1 MLNKSTWNLV
11 VFAIWLVACSKT
23 DKDGPLPEIRFKT
36 QSTYTHDGDSVKMGA
51 ALKFGLI
58 VNGNGEKITNLVI
71 KSFSNGIVTN
81 RVDKGYYTDVLEETF
96 NFNMTSEY
104 DEIWTFTVMNQNRAM
119 VSKTMTI
126 YNGGPAEY
134 QPIISFDT
142 LRMGYQDNI
151 LYGQFLDATN
161 GIVYS
166 STTVSGHE
174 SEIDLLIYYFTG
186 STSYPG
192 VSCPGYVSATGYY
205 PAISSWAVKNET
217 LYDYNTSD
225 NNLISPQV
233 FDAAR
238 NDSLLIHAFNSS
250 KTSGLCKYAYTGK
263 IIPFKTKAGKYGMIK
278 IHLADDYDLTNG
290 TFLFALKIQK

>member
-1 MLNKSTWNLV
+1 MGQKLIVGITFFCLVTLSCSDKSETG
-11 VFAIWLVACSKT
+11 T
-23 DKDGPLPEIRFKT
+23 LPEIRFKT
-36 QSTYTHDGDSVKMGA
+36 QSTYTYDGDSVKMGA

-71 KSFSNGIVTN
+71 KSFSNGMVTN
-81 RVDKGYYTDVLEETF
+81 RVDKGYYTDILEETF
-96 NFNMTSEY
+96 NFNMTSDY
-104 DEIWTFTVMNQNRAM
+104 DEIWTFTVMNQNRAL

-142 LRMGYQDNI
+142 LRMGYQDNT

-174 SEIDLLIYYFTG
+174 SEIDLLVYYFTG

-192 VSCPGYVSATGYY
+192 VSCPGYVSATNYY
-205 PAISSWAVKNET
+205 PEILSWATKNET

-225 NNLISPQV
+225 NDLINPAV
-233 FDAAR
+233 FDAVQ

-278 IHLADDYDLTNG
+278 IHHADDNELTNG
-290 TFLFALKIQK
+290 TFTFALKIQN

>member
-1 MLNKSTWNLV
+1 MGQKILLGLMTLSILVLSCTNKDDS
-11 VFAIWLVACSKT
+11 
-23 DKDGPLPEIRFKT
+23 GPLPEIRFKT
-36 QSTYTHDGDSVKMGA
+36 QSTYTRDGDSVKMGA

-71 KSFSNGIVTN
+71 KSFSNGIVTC
-81 RVDKGYYTDVLEETF
+81 RVDKGYYTNLLEESF

-104 DEIWTFTVMNQNRAM
+104 DEVWTFTAMNQNRDL
-119 VSKTMTI
+119 VTKTLTI

-134 QPIISFDT
+134 KPIISFDT
-142 LRMGYQDNI
+142 IRMGYQNNAM
-151 LYGQFLDATN
+151 YGQFLDASR

-166 STTVSGHE
+166 ETTVLGHE
-174 SEIDLLIYYFTG
+174 ADIDLLVYYFTG
-186 STSYPG
+186 SNSYPG
-192 VSCPGYVSATGYY
+192 VSCPGYVSATSYY
-205 PAISSWAVKNET
+205 PGILTWATKNET

-225 NNLISPQV
+225 NDLINPEL
-233 FDAAR
+233 FDASQ

-278 IHLADDYDLTNG
+278 IHHADDNDLTDG
-290 TFLFALKIQK
+290 TFTLALKIQN